1 MRNIFLIM
9 LSFLAISCGEIQ
21 KSADSTAKLNIMTF
35 NIRYDNPDDSLNNWQ
50 YRKERVANS
59 ILFYDVDILGTQE
72 VLHNQM
78 EDLKQSLP
86 NYESV
91 GVGREDGK
99 EKGEYSALFYK
110 KDRFSILDSGYFW
123 LSETPEVAGSKG
135 WDGACERI
143 ASWAKLKDK
152 KSGKEILT
160 LNTHLDHVGVV
171 ARREGVNL
179 ILDKLAE
186 LANGLPIIL
195 MGDFNAKADSDVIN
209 QIINKSNKN
218 HLLDSRTISP
228 VEYGPSWSFHAF
240 GKIPYEKRSLIDYIF
255 VSKDIEVKTYGV
267 LAETENDEFLSD
279 HTPVFIS
286 VELN

>member
-1 MRNIFLIM
+1 MRNVLLIL
-9 LSFLAISCGEIQ
+9 LSILAISCGEIQ
-21 KSADSTAKLNIMTF
+21 KGADSTAKLNIMTF

-72 VLHNQM
+72 VLHNQL

-110 KDRFSILDSGYFW
+110 KNRFSVLESGYFW
-123 LSETPEVAGSKG
+123 LSKTPEVAGSKG

-143 ASWAKLKDK
+143 ASWAKLKDE
-152 KSGKEILT
+152 KSGKEVLT

-179 ILDKLAE
+179 ILNKLAE

-195 MGDFNAKADSDVIN
+195 MGDFNARADSDVIN
-209 QIINKSNKN
+209 QIINKSNVN

-228 VEYGPSWSFHAF
+228 VVYGPSWSFHAF